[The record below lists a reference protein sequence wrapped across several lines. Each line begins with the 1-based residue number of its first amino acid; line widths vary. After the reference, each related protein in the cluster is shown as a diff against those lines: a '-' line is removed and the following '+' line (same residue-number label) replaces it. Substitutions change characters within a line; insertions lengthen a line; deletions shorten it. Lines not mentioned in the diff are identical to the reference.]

1 MLAPFDDRRVKN
13 NQLNILW
20 DIIAERNRQD
30 AKWGEQ
36 HWPDGTAADFKR
48 TADRYRTICN
58 NNFKDGTLAWADIAK
73 EEFYEALAE
82 VEWSKIRTE
91 IIQTIAV
98 LVAWIEDGDAR
109 DASTV

>member
-1 MLAPFDDRRVKN
+1 MKD
-13 NQLNILW
+13 NQYNILCE
-20 DIIAERNRQD
+20 IIAERIRQD

-36 HWPDGTAADFKR
+36 HWPDGTAVDFKG
-48 TADRYRTICN
+48 TADRYRITCN
-58 NNFKDGTLAWADIAK
+58 NNFKDGTLTWADIAK

-82 VEWSKIRTE
+82 VEWPKIRAE
-91 IIQTIAV
+91 VIQVLAV